1 MTGAL
6 LRSGKISSFKALGKT
21 GQPVYRAAL
30 QLRNAIQRKNKLDAL
45 CLAIPQPDQQG
56 DNIDW
61 YSPVAGDV
69 IPWSSA
75 TEDERAVARLRLEE
89 VKSGLTVMRSE
100 LLASATANPENS
112 SKDKQVFEQLLEYVI
127 RFPGEEFV
135 YLVRSTESNS
145 VANNTGISTNSFS
158 DNGVSAQ
165 AYNLIPVLTF
175 WGFVHA
181 EDALGMDPLYC
192 LYPQVAEA
200 PPVAPLAAASMVAP
214 TVASAA
220 PVASAP
226 ELVVPVAAAIPW
238 WRNWRRWLWLLL
250 ALLLLLLTLFLL
262 RGCMPSL
269 PSLGKLGA
277 PSMPAMPT
285 LPTAPNMPAMPSAN
299 LGLPSLPSMSALP
312 KGDLS
317 SLPSLPSGGSL
328 NQPDM
333 NLPSPELA
341 MGMDE
346 AEALSP
352 PALDADLAP
361 ELEPLQEPTDLAP
374 PALPDELAEAPLA
387 NEPLIPAK
395 NIPAENTTTENASTE
410 NLAEPAPVTANSE
423 VDFLNGNWQA
433 KGGIQDKRTG
443 KPLRLEYKFNN
454 GQGDVTVRRNDGVS
468 CTGPVSAAMN
478 NAVLAI
484 NSQGQAKC
492 ADGGVYD
499 MPAVSCKPDAKN
511 MADCTGSYGN
521 EFFPMTMQN
530 AGE

>member
-75 TEDERAVARLRLEE
+75 TEEERAVARLRLEE
-89 VKSGLTVMRSE
+89 VKSGLTAMRSE
-100 LLASATANPENS
+100 LLASATANLENS

-135 YLVRSTESNS
+135 YLVRSTEGSS
-145 VANNTGISTNSFS
+145 TANNLDISANPIS
-158 DNGVSAQ
+158 DNGVPAQ

-181 EDALGMDPLYC
+181 DDALGMDPLYC
-192 LYPQVAEA
+192 LYPQIAES

-226 ELVVPVAAAIPW
+226 ELMPVAAAIPW

-262 RGCMPSL
+262 RGCMPSM

-277 PSMPAMPT
+277 PSMPAMPN
-285 LPTAPNMPAMPSAN
+285 LPTAPKMPAMPSAN
-299 LGLPSLPSMSALP
+299 LGLPSLPSMPALP
-312 KGDLS
+312 NGDLAGLS
-317 SLPSLPSGGSL
+317 SLPSGSLPSL
-328 NQPDM
+328 PDV
-333 NLPSPELA
+333 NLPTPELA
-341 MGMDE
+341 MGVDE

-374 PALPDELAEAPLA
+374 PALPDELVEAPLA
-387 NEPLIPAK
+387 NEPLMPEE
-395 NIPAENTTTENASTE
+395 NIPTENKATE
-410 NLAEPAPVTANSE
+410 NLADPAPVPANSA

-468 CTGPVSAAMN
+468 CTGPVSAVMN

-492 ADGGVYD
+492 GDGGVYD